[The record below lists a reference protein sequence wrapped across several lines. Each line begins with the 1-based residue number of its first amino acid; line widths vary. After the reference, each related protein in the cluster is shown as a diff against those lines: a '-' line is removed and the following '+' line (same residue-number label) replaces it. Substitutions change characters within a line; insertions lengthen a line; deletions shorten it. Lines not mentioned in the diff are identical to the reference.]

1 MDKFRRMSRIM
12 REDGRSFIV
21 AMDHGT
27 NAGAVVGLERPGEA
41 LASVAAGGADAIIAN
56 MGFAKRYSRELACVG
71 WVARLDLP
79 PTALGEGHESRVA
92 YDVEY
97 AVKLGADAVI
107 INGGPGAG
115 VEESSLPAIS
125 DAVMWADE
133 YGIPVIGEI
142 VPGGF
147 DSDPSYKTVENLAL
161 GVRLAS
167 ELGVDMIKTPYLE
180 GFEKIAEASYC
191 PVVVL
196 GGAKTGDTEKFFDSI
211 KDAMDCGA
219 AGVAIGRNVWG
230 AEKPELMA
238 SALNAI
244 IHEGADGK
252 RAAKIFGGE
261 ARK

>member
-1 MDKFRRMSRIM
+1 MG
-12 REDGRSFIV
+12 EDGHSFIV

-27 NAGAVVGLERPGEA
+27 NAGAVAGLERPDEA
-41 LASVAAGGADAIIAN
+41 VSAVLKGGADAIIAN
-56 MGFAKRYSRELACVG
+56 MGFAKRYAAQLARLG
-71 WVARLDLP
+71 WIARLDLP
-79 PTALGEGHESRVA
+79 PTALGSGHESRVA

-107 INGGPGAG
+107 INGGPGVG

-147 DSDPSYKTVENLAL
+147 DSDPSYKTRENIAL

-167 ELGVDMIKTPYLE
+167 ELGVDLIKTPFID
-180 GFEKIAEASYC
+180 GFEEVAAASFC

-196 GGAKTGDTEKFFDSI
+196 GGAKTKETEKFFDSI
-211 KDAMDCGA
+211 KGAMDGGA

-230 AEKPELMA
+230 AERPEAMA
-238 SALNAI
+238 AALNAI

-252 RAAKIFGGE
+252 RAAEIYGG
-261 ARK
+261 AK

>member
-1 MDKFRRMSRIM
+1 MSRLM

-27 NAGAVVGLERPGEA
+27 NAGAVAGLERAGEA
-41 LASVAAGGADAIIAN
+41 VAAVAAGGADAIIAN
-56 MGFAKRYSRELACVG
+56 MGFAKRYAKELSHLG

-79 PTALGEGHESRVA
+79 PTALGGGHESRVA

-107 INGGPGAG
+107 INGGPGVG

-133 YGIPVIGEI
+133 YGIPIIGEI

-147 DSDPSYKTVENLAL
+147 DSDPSYKTVENIAL
-161 GVRLAS
+161 GVRLAG
-167 ELGVDMIKTPYLE
+167 ELGVDLIKTPYIE
-180 GFEKIAEASYC
+180 GFEKVAAASFC

-196 GGAKTGDTEKFFDSI
+196 GGAKTENTEKFFDSI
-211 KDAMDCGA
+211 KNAMDCGA

-244 IHEGADGK
+244 IHDGADGK
-252 RAAKIFGGE
+252 RAAGIFRGD
-261 ARK
+261 AK